1 VKSVIMAF
9 VKLVKNKSYYKR
21 YQVKFRRRR
30 EGKTDYH
37 ARKKL
42 VIQAKNKYNTPK
54 NRLIVRISNKDV
66 TAQIAYA
73 RIEGDIVISAAYS
86 HELPKYGVTCGL
98 TNYAACYCTG
108 LLLARR
114 TLATFN
120 LADKYEGQVEVDGQM
135 FSVEDNENGPGA
147 FRAHLD
153 VGLARTTTGAK
164 VFAVM
169 KGVNDGGIDVPHSD
183 KRFPGYDEENS
194 EFSHEVLRDHIFG
207 KHISAYMKA
216 LLEEDEDSYKRQ
228 FSKYVKAGITAD
240 ELEDIYK
247 SAHEKIRA
255 DPSRTEVVKKTYE
268 KPRRF
273 NPKRLTGDE
282 RRAKVRAEKARF
294 LKKIQSG
301 ELAQK

>member
-120 LADKYEGQVEVDGQM
+120 LADRYEGQVEVDGQM

-216 LLEEDEDSYKRQ
+216 LLEEDEDAYKRQ

-247 SAHEKIRA
+247 NAHEKIRA